1 MAFESPP
8 ILGQPGI
15 GGTLASGG
23 DNPSRTGAVP
33 RLVWYPFQRPT
44 FYMAALKTVGRSSFK
59 LIKDT
64 SNVRVRG
71 KTVKPASGNGVWSI
85 FSRER

>member
-1 MAFESPP
+1 MFNPPP
-8 ILGQPGI
+8 ILGQPGD

-23 DNPSRTGAVP
+23 DNPSRTGSVP
-33 RLVWYPFQRPT
+33 RLIWYPFAKPR
-44 FYMAALKTVGRSSFK
+44 FYTTALKTISRGRITLK
-59 LIKDT
+59 KDT
-64 SNVRVRG
+64 SNVRVRC

>member
-1 MAFESPP
+1 MFDPPP

-15 GGTLASGG
+15 GGTLAAGG
-23 DNPSRTGAVP
+23 DNPSRTGSVP
-33 RLVWYPFQRPT
+33 RLVWYPFAKPR
-44 FYMAALKTVGRSSFK
+44 FYTSALKTISRDKFK
-59 LIKDT
+59 LMKNT
-64 SNVRVRG
+64 SNVRVRS